1 MASKPKQIAAA
12 LGGKKTVTNST
23 FGGSIAKQ
31 LGAAIGGTQSFTKS
45 TTGGSIAK
53 QLASSI
59 GGIQPIIK
67 STPMS
72 VDVSAE
78 GMKKKSTAL
87 KGTTVSYSGIKT
99 SSQGLLTG
107 AKTEKKTLLGG

>member
-1 MASKPKQIAAA
+1 MNIDKILQTPRKMAFRIVKGVVQ
-12 LGGKKTVTNST
+12 
-23 FGGSIAKQ
+23 
-31 LGAAIGGTQSFTKS
+31 
-45 TTGGSIAK
+45 
-53 QLASSI
+53 AS
-59 GGIQPIIK
+59 K

-78 GMKKKSTAL
+78 GMKKKNL
-87 KGTTVSYSGIKT
+87 PRGTGVTYSGVRT